1 MQTYSAILIHPEVPG
16 GRCSGL
22 LHTKP
27 DGLYLES
34 EHLNYYIPYDK
45 LQLTAGGAGNR
56 FVFLK
61 DKTQEEI
68 SVYTSEKSIL
78 KDQEITSNPLLGKD
92 VEDSQKSLA
101 KTWTVPLLVFGVLIL
116 LIAGLYFA
124 KDAMVRGIANQVPVE
139 WEQKAGDQLF
149 TGLSMQYHFVKND
162 SLKKEFLRV
171 GAPLFSQVEKQ
182 GYKIDLYFVK
192 DPTIN
197 AFALPGGKVI
207 VQTGLIANAKSW
219 EEVMGVLGH
228 ELAHVT
234 ERHHVRGIINNIG
247 IYTLVATFFG
257 DVTAISGTLASVGG
271 DLASLSNSRTFEN
284 EADEKGWDYL
294 VEGKI
299 NPNGL
304 ISFFETLKKEHETGM
319 DTLIHKNVDL
329 SFLSTH
335 PNTQERIEHLK
346 EKAKNYKGTPK
357 PLDGNFQN
365 FKDALL
371 KTE

>member
-1 MQTYSAILIHPEVPG
+1 MYF
-16 GRCSGL
+16 
-22 LHTKP
+22 
-27 DGLYLES
+27 ES
-34 EHLNYYIPYDK
+34 DLLNYVIPFSK
-45 LQLTAGGAGNR
+45 LQLNTGGAGNR

-61 DKTQEEI
+61 DKTQNEI

-78 KDQEITSNPLLGKD
+78 KDPEITSNPLLGKD
-92 VEDSQKSLA
+92 VTHAKKSLN
-101 KTWTVPLLVFGVLIL
+101 TSWTAPLLILGILIL
-116 LIAGLYFA
+116 LLGGLYLA
-124 KDAMVRGIANQVPVE
+124 KDAMVRGIANQVPIE

-149 TGLSMQYHFVKND
+149 TGLAMQYHFVKND

-171 GAPLFSQVEKQ
+171 GAPLFSQVESQ

-247 IYTLVATFFG
+247 IYTLIATFFG

-271 DLASLSNSRTFEN
+271 DLASLSNSRAFEN
-284 EADEKGWDYL
+284 EADEKGWEYL

-346 EKAKNYKGTPK
+346 EKAKNYTDTPK
-357 PLDGNFQN
+357 PLSGNFET
-365 FKDALL
+365 FKQALL